1 MRQSYVYILTGR
13 SNTLY
18 VGVTSGLEKRV
29 HEHKEKVVEG
39 FAERYNLTSVVY
51 YEVHD
56 SITTAIAREKQIKGW
71 TREKKIALI
80 ESVNP
85 QWRDLSEEW

>member
-56 SITTAIAREKQIKGW
+56 GITTAIAREKQIKGW

-85 QWRDLSEEW
+85 Q